1 MINESTKKVSA
12 FDPEQGIVSFNHANS
27 SETHLMDIE
36 QIKELVKQGESHTLE
51 FKTSLTQLKGSFESL
66 CGFLNG
72 HGGTV
77 LIGVTDSGKIVGQS
91 VTNETK
97 IEIANEISK
106 FEPPVNVS
114 VNYIPVDD
122 KKVVI
127 VLTAESSP
135 YAPHAFDC
143 KPFQRNQST
152 TSKMPQHRYE
162 QLMVKR
168 GHINH
173 CWDEQFVTGY
183 GIEDLDH
190 EEIRRTVLQGAN
202 ANRCSQQAIAE
213 SIPDILKR
221 LKLVKDGLLK
231 RAALILFAKDVEGD
245 YPQFHIRMARFSGL
259 TKTGA
264 FIDNQIFYGNAFRI
278 LEQASEFVRRH
289 LPIASFYQ
297 ETSFER
303 IDRPALPVLAV
314 REALINAI
322 SHRDYSKRNSS
333 IALAI
338 YDDRLEIWNPG
349 KLTTELTIPDL
360 ARVHSSI
367 PRNDLVCKVFYVR
380 NLIEKWGTGTNK
392 MIDLCRE
399 QDLSPP
405 EFTEYSAGFSVTFK
419 FKEPIGSGHISKP
432 EVDTL
437 TPRQKE
443 IFTLIKAKGELTF
456 RDMSMNL
463 GNSITART
471 LMREL
476 KYLTDKGV
484 LDVHGQTTARVWF
497 IAKK

>member
-1 MINESTKKVSA
+1 MLPSTKKLSA
-12 FDPEQGIVSFNHANS
+12 FEPEQGIVSLYHTNS
-27 SETHLMDIE
+27 SETYLMDIE

-51 FKTSLTQLKGSFESL
+51 FKKSTTQLKSAFETL
-66 CGFLNG
+66 CGFFNG

-77 LIGVTDSGKIVGQS
+77 LIGVNDSGMIIGQK
-91 VTNETK
+91 VTDDTK
-97 IEIANEISK
+97 KEIAREIAK
-106 FEPPVNVS
+106 IEPPVNVS
-114 VNYIPVDD
+114 INYIPVNDG
-122 KKVVI
+122 KVVI
-127 VLTAESSP
+127 VLTAEASP
-135 YAPHAFDC
+135 FAPHAFDC
-143 KPFQRNQST
+143 RPFKRNQST
-152 TSKMPQHRYE
+152 TSKMPQHQYE

-173 CWDEQFVTGY
+173 FWDEQFTAGY

-202 ANRCSQQAIAE
+202 ANRFSHQALGE
-213 SIPDILKR
+213 SIPDILNR
-221 LKLVKDGLLK
+221 LKLMSEGILK
-231 RAALILFAKDVEGD
+231 KAALVLFAKDVEGD
-245 YPQFHIRMARFSGL
+245 YPQFHIKMARFNGL
-259 TKTGA
+259 TKTGE
-264 FIDNQIFYGNAFRI
+264 FIDNQSFYGNAFRI
-278 LEQASEFVRRH
+278 LERANEFVRRH

-297 ETSFER
+297 ESSLER
-303 IDRPALPVLAV
+303 IDKPALPVFAV

-349 KLTTELTIPDL
+349 KLPAELTIPDL
-360 ARVHSSI
+360 ARTHGSI
-367 PRNDLVCKVFYVR
+367 PRNDLVSKVFYIR

-399 QDLSPP
+399 QDLPPP
-405 EFTEYSAGFSVTFK
+405 EFTEYSGGFSVTFK
-419 FKEPIGSGHISKP
+419 FKESIGPGHIFKP
-432 EVDTL
+432 VEDTL

-456 RDMSMNL
+456 RDMNLNL
-463 GNSITART
+463 GNSITTRT

-476 KYLTDKGV
+476 KYLTEKGV

>member
-1 MINESTKKVSA
+1 
-12 FDPEQGIVSFNHANS
+12 
-27 SETHLMDIE
+27 MDIE

-51 FKTSLTQLKGSFESL
+51 FKKSTTQLKAAFETL

-77 LIGVTDSGKIVGQS
+77 LIGVNNSGMITGQEVTD
-91 VTNETK
+91 NTK
-97 IEIANEISK
+97 KEIAREIAK
-106 FEPPVNVS
+106 IEPPVNVL
-114 VNYIPVDD
+114 VNYIPVNNG
-122 KKVVI
+122 KVVI
-127 VLTAESSP
+127 VLTAEGSP
-135 YAPHAFDC
+135 FAPHAFDC
-143 KPFQRNQST
+143 RPYKRNQST
-152 TSKMPQHRYE
+152 TSKMPQHQYE

-173 CWDEQFVTGY
+173 FWDEQFATGY

-202 ANRCSQQAIAE
+202 ANRFSHQALGE
-213 SIPDILKR
+213 SIPDILNR
-221 LKLVKDGLLK
+221 LKLINEGILK
-231 RAALILFAKDVEGD
+231 KAALVLFSKDVEGD
-245 YPQFHIRMARFSGL
+245 YPQFHIKMARFNGL
-259 TKTGA
+259 TKTGE
-264 FIDNQIFYGNAFRI
+264 FIDNQSFYGNAFKI
-278 LEQASEFVRRH
+278 LERANEFVRRH

-297 ETSFER
+297 ENSLER
-303 IDRPALPVLAV
+303 IDKPALPVFAV

-349 KLTTELTIPDL
+349 KLPAELTIPDL
-360 ARVHSSI
+360 ARTHGSM
-367 PRNDLVCKVFYVR
+367 PRNNLVSKVFYIR

-399 QDLSPP
+399 QDLPPP
-405 EFTEYSAGFSVTFK
+405 EFSEYSGGFSVTFK
-419 FKEPIGSGHISKP
+419 FKESIGPGRIFKP
-432 EVDTL
+432 VEDTL

-443 IFTLIKAKGELTF
+443 IVAIIKVKEELTF
-456 RDMSMNL
+456 RDMSLIL

-476 KYLTDKGV
+476 KHLTEKGV
-484 LDVHGQTTARVWF
+484 LGVQGQTTARVWF
-497 IAKK
+497 IAKE